1 VIHLFLLDK
10 LKNGL
15 TKVKEKWS
23 NGIISLFSSETEIND
38 EFWSSL
44 EEALISG
51 DVGLDVSEK
60 LVEQLKALS
69 KESKI
74 NNKPELNK
82 MFIKILTDKLLSVEG
97 MGEPFTFANRASPLV
112 LLLVGVNGSGK
123 TTSAA
128 KLAKQF
134 LDQGKSVIFAA
145 ADTFRAAAIEQ
156 LKTWGERTGV
166 RVIAH
171 QQGSD
176 PAAVVYDAIKA
187 ARSSGVDVLI
197 IDTAGRL
204 HSKHNLMEELNKTYR
219 VIEREVGASSIEVIL
234 VLDSVMGQN
243 GLAQAEM
250 FGKSTPVSAIIL
262 SKYDNTAKGGIV
274 IAISEKLRIPV
285 RYIGIG
291 EKVED
296 LMPFP
301 PQEFIKALIGDDNDV
316 L

>member
-1 VIHLFLLDK
+1 MFDK
-10 LKNGL
+10 LKDGL

-23 NGIISLFSSETEIND
+23 NGIISLFSTETEIND
-38 EFWSSL
+38 EFWNNL
-44 EEALISG
+44 EEVLIAG

-60 LVEQLKALS
+60 LVNKLKALS
-69 KESKI
+69 RENRI
-74 NNKPELNK
+74 NTKLELNK
-82 MFIKILTDKLLSVEG
+82 MFIEILADKLLSVEG
-97 MGEPFTFANRASPLV
+97 MGEPFELDNRASLFV

-134 LDQGKSVIFAA
+134 LDKGKSVIFAA

-156 LKTWGERTGV
+156 LKTWGERTGI
-166 RVIAH
+166 RVIAQ

-176 PAAVVYDAIKA
+176 PAAVVFDALNA

-197 IDTAGRL
+197 VDTAGRL
-204 HSKHNLMEELNKTYR
+204 HSKHNLMEELRKAYR
-219 VIEREVGASSIEVIL
+219 IIEREIGASSVEVVL

-243 GLAQAEM
+243 GLAQAEI
-250 FGKSTPVSAIIL
+250 FGKSTPISSIIL

-296 LMPFP
+296 LIPFEP
-301 PQEFIKALIGDDNDV
+301 LEFIKALIGDDKNV

>member
-1 VIHLFLLDK
+1 MLNR
-10 LKNGL
+10 LKESL

-23 NGIISLFSSETEIND
+23 NEIVSLFGSGTEIND
-38 EFWSSL
+38 EFWNDL
-44 EEALISG
+44 EEALIAG
-51 DVGLDVSEK
+51 DVGLDVSEGLIK
-60 LVEQLKALS
+60 QLKVLC
-69 KESKI
+69 KENKI
-74 NNKPELNK
+74 NKKPELNEL
-82 MFIKILTDKLLSVEG
+82 FIKILTEKLLSVEG
-97 MGEPFTFANRASPLV
+97 MGEPFILDNKDSLLV

-156 LKTWGERTGV
+156 LKTWGERAGI
-166 RVIAH
+166 RVIAQ

-176 PAAVVYDAIKA
+176 PAAVVFDAVKA

-197 IDTAGRL
+197 VDTAGRL

-219 VIEREVGASSIEVIL
+219 VIEREVGASSIEVVL

-243 GLAQAEM
+243 GLAQAEI
-250 FGKSTPVSAIIL
+250 FGKSTPISSIIL

-274 IAISEKLRIPV
+274 IAISEKLHIPV
-285 RYIGIG
+285 RYIGLG
-291 EKVED
+291 ERAED
-296 LMPFP
+296 LMPFD
-301 PQEFIKALIGDDNDV
+301 PQEFIKALIGDDNNV

>member
-1 VIHLFLLDK
+1 MFLLNK
-10 LKNGL
+10 LKDSL
-15 TKVKEKWS
+15 AKVKEKWS
-23 NGIISLFSSETEIND
+23 NGIISLFSSESEIND
-38 EFWSSL
+38 EFWNEL
-44 EEALISG
+44 EEALIAG

-60 LVEQLKALS
+60 LVEQLKIIA
-69 KESKI
+69 KKDRI
-74 NNKPELNK
+74 KNKSELNK
-82 MFIKILTDKLLSVEG
+82 MFVKILTEMFLAVQG
-97 MGEPFTFANRASPLV
+97 MGEPFNLENRTTPFV

-134 LDQGKSVIFAA
+134 SDMGKSVVFAA

-166 RVIAH
+166 RVIA
-171 QQGSD
+171 QQPGSD
-176 PAAVVYDAIKA
+176 PAAVVFDALKA
-187 ARSSGVDVLI
+187 ARSSGTDVLI
-197 IDTAGRL
+197 VDTAGRL
-204 HSKHNLMEELNKTYR
+204 HSKHNLMEELSKTYR
-219 VIEREVGASSIEVIL
+219 VIEREIGASSIEVVL

-243 GLAQAEM
+243 GLAQAEV
-250 FGKSTPVSAIIL
+250 FGKSAPISSIIL

-291 EKVED
+291 EKAED
-296 LMPFP
+296 LMPFDP
-301 PQEFIKALIGDDNDV
+301 EEFIKALIGDDNDV

>member
-1 VIHLFLLDK
+1 MRQLFALDK
-10 LKNGL
+10 LKNSL
-15 TKVKEKWS
+15 VKVKEKWS
-23 NGIISLFSSETEIND
+23 NGIISLFSRETEIND

-44 EEALISG
+44 EEALIAG
-51 DVGLDVSEK
+51 DVGLDISEI
-60 LVEQLKALS
+60 LVENLKTLS
-69 KESKI
+69 RENRI
-74 NNKPELNK
+74 YNKPELK
-82 MFIKILTDKLLSVEG
+82 EMFIKILSDKLLSVEG
-97 MGEPFTFANRASPLV
+97 MGEPFVLDNRASPLV

-134 LDQGKSVIFAA
+134 LDKGKSVIFAA

-156 LKTWGERTGV
+156 LKTWGERTGI
-166 RVIAH
+166 RVVAQ

-176 PAAVVYDAIKA
+176 PAAVVFDALKA

-197 IDTAGRL
+197 VDTAGRL

-219 VIEREVGASSIEVIL
+219 VIEREIGASSIEVVL

-243 GLAQAEM
+243 GLAQAEI
-250 FGKSTPVSAIIL
+250 FGKSTPISSIIL

-291 EKVED
+291 EKAED
-296 LMPFP
+296 LMPFEP
-301 PQEFIKALIGDDNDV
+301 LEFIKALIGDDVNV